1 MKLVINDTDL
11 GELDDE
17 MLEKVFKKYKT
28 RDLPEI
34 AIKYMKEII
43 KEDTDDMTVDEII
56 KKANFEKNCSGYKTI
71 AELIN
76 IHMSSDLRPSN
87 EVCKNC
93 DSFHDGFCVNW
104 LMEVNPF
111 NKGNSCWSERQNRDN
126 ITHIAEG
133 YVKYGKDMEPDD
145 EPSESTPANFEK
157 EEDNLIEFKRPRWA
171 VKDDDPIEDMSID
184 DLRTMFAELEA
195 CDPKELHEELDRE
208 AAEYEEGLEISG
220 DEKEIVKCNMNR
232 FIEISGYLYSIWLT
246 GRQHGLLSVRNVTE
260 TTADTNDDLIKY
272 INDQT
277 EAIVEGVFVDNLPE
291 DPMDNDI
298 ESIMTAYSNY
308 ILGGIS
314 GGVNPNRIKAVVKC
328 FVSESD
334 YQTVMD
340 RITEYT
346 KKYFWLKEQ
355 DR

>member
-11 GELDDE
+11 GGLDDQ
-17 MLEKVFKKYKT
+17 MVEKVFKKYKSH
-28 RDLPEI
+28 DLPEI

-76 IHMSSDLRPSN
+76 IHMRSDLRPAN

-104 LMEVNPF
+104 LMAVNPF
-111 NKGNSCWSERQNRDN
+111 NKGNSCWSERQNMDN

-145 EPSESTPANFEK
+145 EPSEPTPVKIEK
-157 EEDNLIEFKRPRWA
+157 EEDNLIEFKRPRWV

-184 DLRTMFAELEA
+184 DLRTMFAELETR
-195 CDPKELHEELDRE
+195 DPKELHEELDRE

-260 TTADTNDDLIKY
+260 T
-272 INDQT
+272 
-277 EAIVEGVFVDNLPE
+277 GW
-291 DPMDNDI
+291 
-298 ESIMTAYSNY
+298 
-308 ILGGIS
+308 
-314 GGVNPNRIKAVVKC
+314 
-328 FVSESD
+328 
-334 YQTVMD
+334 YQ
-340 RITEYT
+340 R
-346 KKYFWLKEQ
+346 
-355 DR
+355 RS